1 MEKTKTTKFLG
12 SFSLSKNG
20 GGGGGLTP
28 SITWYTGNIGTT
40 VTILD
45 TSSYN
50 YVEVYKNGV
59 LLQETADY
67 SISET
72 TLTLQTALDSA
83 DKIAIK
89 VNSLSSADLNAIEN
103 KLSGI

>member
-1 MEKTKTTKFLG
+1 MGRIFNNNLFLQENG
-12 SFSLSKNG
+12 G

-28 SITWYTGNIGTT
+28 SITWYTGNTGTT

-72 TLTLQTALDSA
+72 TLTLQTALDSD

-89 VNSLSSADLNAIEN
+89 VNSLSSADINAIEN

>member
-1 MEKTKTTKFLG
+1 MKNVLTIPSIVAG
-12 SFSLSKNG
+12 SKNG
-20 GGGGGLTP
+20 GGAGGLTP
-28 SITWYTGNIGTT
+28 SITWYTGNTGTT

-89 VNSLSSADLNAIEN
+89 VNSLSSADINAIEN